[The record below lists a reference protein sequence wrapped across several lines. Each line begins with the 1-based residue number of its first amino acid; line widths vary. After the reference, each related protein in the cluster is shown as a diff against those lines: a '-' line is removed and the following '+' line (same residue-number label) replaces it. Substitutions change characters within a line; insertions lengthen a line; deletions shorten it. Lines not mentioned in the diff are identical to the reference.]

1 MSNQPVCF
9 VRVEPIV
16 WPLSVSPFILGG
28 KMNKLTPGSREN
40 DRLLEFS
47 DIPNVPTQR
56 KELEAVGLLNDF
68 EYGLLLEILL

>member
-1 MSNQPVCF
+1 M
-9 VRVEPIV
+9 
-16 WPLSVSPFILGG
+16 LGG

-40 DRLLEFS
+40 DRLLEFL